1 MTPAIQ
7 LSCNNISFQRNYS
20 LKLVDADDASSVD
33 KFRLD
38 VLHFHLFSIT
48 KTVTT
53 TVPSALRDHRGSCS
67 GRGPQQWKLADDYF
81 GRGILRASVLCRGGT
96 QTWMGES
103 ILCGDGIKL
112 CSLCGVNRNL
122 DDVESLF
129 SLTGIGLRLLAADA
143 ALFEKLVY
151 ICLCQDSSY
160 FVKCYP

>member
-1 MTPAIQ
+1 MDYVADESKILQAMTPAIQ

-67 GRGPQQWKLADDYF
+67 GRGPQ
-81 GRGILRASVLCRGGT
+81 
-96 QTWMGES
+96 
-103 ILCGDGIKL
+103 
-112 CSLCGVNRNL
+112 
-122 DDVESLF
+122 
-129 SLTGIGLRLLAADA
+129 
-143 ALFEKLVY
+143 
-151 ICLCQDSSY
+151 
-160 FVKCYP
+160 